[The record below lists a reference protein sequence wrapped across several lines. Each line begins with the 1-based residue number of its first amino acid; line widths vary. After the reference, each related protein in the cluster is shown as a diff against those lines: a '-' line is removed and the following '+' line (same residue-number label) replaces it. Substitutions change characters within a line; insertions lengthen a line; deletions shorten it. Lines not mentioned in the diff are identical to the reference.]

1 MKENKS
7 KLALIGAGVLLL
19 ALVGLAVSGVNFGK
33 LVKINKNIMENIME
47 GSHHIY
53 MDPSISVDYIKNH
66 TGSTKTIEIAELPQA
81 FKPVQKYKH
90 PPFIM
95 GACQVCHAP
104 KRSKPAAILT
114 PTVQELCFECHV
126 PVTEPRENINCNKC
140 HNPHHAPKEHLIR
153 KKVTAHECPVG
164 EFEY

>member
-1 MKENKS
+1 MTDKNR
-7 KLALIGAGVLLL
+7 KLALIGGLVLIMIFT
-19 ALVGLAVSGVNFGK
+19 AVAMSEVNFTR

-47 GSHHIY
+47 GTHHIFRN
-53 MDPSISVDYIKNH
+53 PNISVEYIKEH
-66 TGSTKTIEIAELPQA
+66 TGSSKTIDEKELPQA

-114 PTVQELCFECHV
+114 PTVQDLCFECHI
-126 PVTEPRENINCNKC
+126 PVVQPKENINCNKC

-153 KKVTAHECPVG
+153 KKVTAEKCPVG
-164 EFEY
+164 KFEY